1 MMSMMSMMM
10 RFSWQVFVGLLGLLG
25 LLTITTGCIVE
36 AGEEAL
42 VVQPGAHGAAAE
54 PGPWR
59 VSVYDVGDGHRLYAP
74 STLTAER
81 DASMFPLP
89 LVLFS
94 PGFSAS
100 PGDYQGTIEHLA
112 SHGFAVVAADHGFSF
127 VSALACMTQ
136 RDGLQRALAAAT
148 QVRLLAR
155 TPGHDLFGV
164 VSDRQGMATVG
175 HSYGGKLS
183 LWLAQEHDVRVDAV
197 VALDPVDGGDDRR
210 PGYCDDA
217 SAVDG
222 FPSLA
227 ERLPGTA
234 MPPAL
239 VLTAGLS
246 GACAPADGNGAV
258 LAAAID
264 DDPDD
269 PVDVIELALPR
280 ATHTDFIDDVEDGDC
295 AACDLC
301 PASEEVGADV
311 LRLVRGVTV
320 SFLRHRFLGDGRD
333 AHWLLD
339 PAVMGDDVQVVVA
352 KF

>member
-1 MMSMMSMMM
+1 MMSMMN
-10 RFSWQVFVGLLGLLG
+10 RCAWQLVVGLLGLLT
-25 LLTITTGCIVE
+25 LTAACTID

-42 VVQPGAHGAAAE
+42 VVLPGAHGAAAE

-59 VSVYDVGDGHRLYAP
+59 VHVSDLGDGHRLYAP
-74 STLTAER
+74 STLTAEG
-81 DASMFPLP
+81 DSSLFPLP

-94 PGFSAS
+94 PGFAVS
-100 PGDYQGTIEHLA
+100 PGDYQHTVEHLA
-112 SHGFAVVAADHGFSF
+112 SHGFAVVAADHGFGF
-127 VSALACMTQ
+127 ASALGCMTQ
-136 RDGLQRALAAAT
+136 RDGLERALAAAN

-155 TPGHDLFGV
+155 TPGHELFGV
-164 VSDRQGMATVG
+164 VDDRQGLATVG

-210 PGYCDDA
+210 PGYCDAA

-227 ERLPGTA
+227 ERLPGTP
-234 MPPAL
+234 MPPVL

-246 GACAPADGNGAV
+246 GDCAPANGNGAV

-264 DDPDD
+264 DDADD
-269 PVDVIELALPR
+269 PVDVIELTLPR

-295 AACDLC
+295 AACGLC
-301 PASEEVGADV
+301 PASQEVGADV